1 MSKQFELINN
11 ITVKYDPEEIDIESQ
26 DVQDFIRKAVTDE
39 KVITDGAVS
48 IYRKNGVLVVDL
60 KE

>member
-11 ITVKYDPEEIDIESQ
+11 ITVKYDPEEIDIESEE
-26 DVQDFIRKAVTDE
+26 VQDCIQKAVADE
-39 KVITDGAVS
+39 KVINDGAVS

>member
-11 ITVKYDPEEIDIESQ
+11 ITVKYDPEEIDIENQ
-26 DVQDFIRKAVTDE
+26 EVQDFIRKAVADE
-39 KVITDGAVS
+39 KVVADGAVS

>member
-11 ITVKYDPEEIDIESQ
+11 ITVKYDPEEIDIENQ
-26 DVQDFIRKAVTDE
+26 EVQDFIRKAVADE
-39 KVITDGAVS
+39 KVIADGAVS